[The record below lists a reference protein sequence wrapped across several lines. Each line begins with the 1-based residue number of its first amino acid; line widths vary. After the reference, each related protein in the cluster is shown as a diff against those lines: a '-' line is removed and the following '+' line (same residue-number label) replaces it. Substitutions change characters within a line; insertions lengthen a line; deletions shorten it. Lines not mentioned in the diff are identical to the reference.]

1 MKTTMLADDRTAV
14 DAHNL
19 AVRERLANGMKCL
32 CVEVGLSVGRHQYGT
47 IDNQIVSVG
56 GRQPLTSHL

>member
-1 MKTTMLADDRTAV
+1 MLADDGTAV

-19 AVRERLANGMKCL
+19 AVRKSLTDGMQSL
-32 CVEVGLSVGRHQYGT
+32 CVKVGLGVGGHQYGT
-47 IDNQIVSVG
+47 IDNQIVSVC